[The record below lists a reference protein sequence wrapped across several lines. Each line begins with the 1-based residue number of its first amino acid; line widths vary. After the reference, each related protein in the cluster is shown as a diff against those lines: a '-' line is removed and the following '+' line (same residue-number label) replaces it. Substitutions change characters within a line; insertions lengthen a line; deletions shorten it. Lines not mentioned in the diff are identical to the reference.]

1 MHKFVK
7 KGLAVALGCAVMLSV
22 AGCVTTEEVDEEGAA
37 LTLETLEGW
46 CDYSGT
52 AFLNAYRMRD
62 VDAMDDY
69 IANGMV
75 DSFDDAYDQF
85 FDVQS
90 RKVWLEDF
98 YVNYLEGAQVISGT
112 FLSDG
117 TTVSQEYSIVVADYS
132 TGNRNWLLLYNV
144 TLYFGVDVEEGVADI
159 LNPEVVFDLYRDM
172 SNDYTSHVAATLL
185 NVTDDFDI
193 SNYYYDEDL
202 GVYIDRRELEVVDES
217 EETEETAEV
226 DETSDVEETEFVDE
240 TEETE
245 ET

>member
-7 KGLAVALGCAVMLSV
+7 KGLAVALGCAVMMSV

-98 YVNYLEGAQVISGT
+98 YVNDKLMLTLFFLALVWILENYL
-112 FLSDG
+112 
-117 TTVSQEYSIVVADYS
+117 
-132 TGNRNWLLLYNV
+132 N
-144 TLYFGVDVEEGVADI
+144 I
-159 LNPEVVFDLYRDM
+159 LF
-172 SNDYTSHVAATLL
+172 LL
-185 NVTDDFDI
+185 NFF
-193 SNYYYDEDL
+193 L
-202 GVYIDRRELEVVDES
+202 
-217 EETEETAEV
+217 
-226 DETSDVEETEFVDE
+226 
-240 TEETE
+240 
-245 ET
+245 